1 MDAPKGLILFSKT
14 PVSVNENTSNRTQS
28 TVISILFIVSLI
40 VSYWVVEILIFTTI
54 LLVTNIMILIKLRE
68 ITSIPVAVNFNHP
81 FMDSEPMAKSEV
93 MVKFTDK
100 WIDPGIN
107 RLKLAKDPINGWILH
122 KQDSE
127 ISFLSVWDTKS
138 GEKLLLKQLAIIN
151 QAISLNNAVNESKDE
166 FEDARD
172 RESQDSDLLER
183 EWMPEDEFEVQGPI
197 SRIFSPK

>member
-1 MDAPKGLILFSKT
+1 
-14 PVSVNENTSNRTQS
+14 
-28 TVISILFIVSLI
+28 
-40 VSYWVVEILIFTTI
+40 
-54 LLVTNIMILIKLRE
+54 MILIKLRE

-81 FMDSEPMAKSEV
+81 FMDSDPVAKSEV

-100 WIDPGIN
+100 WIDPGIS
-107 RLKLAKDPINGWILH
+107 RLKLAKDPINGWLLH

-127 ISFLSVWDTKS
+127 ISFLSKWDTKS
-138 GEKLLLKQLAIIN
+138 GEKLLLKQLVIIN

-172 RESQDSDLLER
+172 RESQDSALLER